1 MSVSGRNWRFPTI
14 PAGSASL
21 VRGKTDWI
29 RNLRLSVEQREQRQ
43 LRLQVFDR
51 QLQTVFDG
59 CLAGRYS
66 RNRMATLLFIKPHRQ
81 LHDDTAPR
89 IEVGCVLTRIAR
101 ARDCGCVH
109 PILAPGSEIRP
120 AYLNPQRPRLH
131 RRMDTADKNLL

>member
-21 VRGKTDWI
+21 VRAKTDWI
-29 RNLRLSVEQREQRQ
+29 RNLRLSVELPGTATIATSDSIANCKQCSTA
-43 LRLQVFDR
+43 VWPADIAA
-51 QLQTVFDG
+51 T
-59 CLAGRYS
+59 GR
-66 RNRMATLLFIKPHRQ
+66 NIGIKPHQQ

-120 AYLNPQRPRLH
+120 AYLN
-131 RRMDTADKNLL
+131 